1 MTLRKDKDYIFD
13 EIKLFPKIKK
23 SKIIKKDSV
32 KEQLYCCLC
41 LQNSANL
48 KFINCLKGYV
58 QKNLPLKGKTY
69 NCCHDK
75 PICED
80 CIIKCKF
87 KCPFCK
93 CHTLYDKFSYCKKK
107 LPYAKRLQRKKNKEK
122 YGDLIVSYL
131 VQNGFSHSENN
142 NLENLS
148 NDFLNDFLNVLF
160 SEDLPDWGSDIE
172 TISEDDE

>member
-13 EIKLFPKIKK
+13 EIKLVPKIKK

-48 KFINCLKGYV
+48 KFINCVKGYV

-107 LPYAKRLQRKKNKEK
+107 LPFAKRLQRKKNKVK
-122 YGDLIVSYL
+122 YNDL
-131 VQNGFSHSENN
+131 
-142 NLENLS
+142 LENL
-148 NDFLNDFLNVLF
+148 DFYHNYLNHFLNVVF